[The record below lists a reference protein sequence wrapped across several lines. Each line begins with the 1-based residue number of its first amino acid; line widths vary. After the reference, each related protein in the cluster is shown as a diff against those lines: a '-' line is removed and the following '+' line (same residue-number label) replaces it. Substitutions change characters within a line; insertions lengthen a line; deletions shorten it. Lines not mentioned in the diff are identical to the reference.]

1 MAQDFEHDI
10 ESITRIPAVPT
21 ILEVVRRTTGMRF
34 AAVARV
40 TEERWIACAVLD
52 EIDFGLK
59 PGGELQI
66 ETTIC
71 HEIRDSR
78 KPVVIDHVDED
89 ETWCKHPTPGM
100 YGFQSYISVPIILAD
115 ASFFGTLCAIDPLP
129 ARVNNAETVGM
140 LQLFAEL
147 IAKHIDAGRRLA
159 EVESALEKEREIS
172 ELREQFM
179 AVLGHDLR
187 SPMRAVSSFA
197 ELLLRTPLSE
207 SAAKMARLM
216 RDSAFRMRELTDNLL
231 DLARGRRGT
240 GLVVERDASQPLE
253 PVLRQVIDEQTAVCP
268 DRSIE
273 THFDLAEPVSCDR
286 PRVAQLFSNV
296 LGNALSY
303 GAANEPV
310 RVRAVSG
317 SGQFELSVANAGEQI
332 APAVV
337 ERLFQP
343 FYRSSARQN
352 REGLGLGLYIA
363 QEIARAH
370 GGAITVTSTA
380 VETCFSFQMPNV

>member
-1 MAQDFEHDI
+1 
-10 ESITRIPAVPT
+10 V
-21 ILEVVRRTTGMRF
+21 
-34 AAVARV
+34 
-40 TEERWIACAVLD
+40 
-52 EIDFGLK
+52 
-59 PGGELQI
+59 
-66 ETTIC
+66 
-71 HEIRDSR
+71 
-78 KPVVIDHVDED
+78 
-89 ETWCKHPTPGM
+89 
-100 YGFQSYISVPIILAD
+100 LAD
-115 ASFFGTLCAIDPLP
+115 DSFFGTLCAIDPLP
-129 ARVNNAETVGM
+129 ASVNNAETVGM
-140 LQLFAEL
+140 LRLFAEL
-147 IAKHIDAGRRLA
+147 IAKHIDAGRKLA
-159 EVESALEKEREIS
+159 EVESALEKEREMS

-207 SAAKMARLM
+207 SATKMARLM

-253 PVLRQVIDEQTAVCP
+253 PVLRQVIDEQTAVYP
-268 DRSIE
+268 DRSID

-286 PRVAQLFSNV
+286 ARVAQLFSNV

-310 RVRAVSG
+310 QVRAVSG
-317 SGQFELSVANAGEQI
+317 SGQFELSIANAGEQI
-332 APAVV
+332 APTVV

-363 QEIARAH
+363 QEIATAH

-380 VETCFSFQMPNV
+380 AETCFTFRMPNA